1 MQSEREVEEVCASE
15 ENERRRSVVEGKE
28 KGQASNIDGFWGTD
42 RVNTLI
48 RETGKHIDASVGNP
62 M

>member
-1 MQSEREVEEVCASE
+1 MQSEREEGEEGE
-15 ENERRRSVVEGKE
+15 EGKE
-28 KGQASNIDGFWGTD
+28 KGQASNIDGFWGTE

-48 RETGKHIDASVGNP
+48 RETGKHIDASVGIP